1 MYTCLDEVKTAQIAA
16 QFLKHTD
23 GKDTNNY
30 TKLIK
35 LLYLTDREA
44 LKRWNCPLTG
54 DKYCWMDNGPILS
67 GVLDRIR
74 GTLSFPRESFW
85 NSCFVTTNY
94 EIHIKSDP
102 GDKRLSTAE
111 RDLIDSIFERFRNH
125 TYGEMI
131 ELTHD
136 LPECVDMSKRRAEPL
151 TYERILNAVG
161 KGQQAERIAE
171 EIETSNYLRET
182 IGSC

>member
-16 QFLKHTD
+16 RFLKHTD
-23 GKDTNNY
+23 GKHTNNY

-54 DKYCWMDNGPILS
+54 DRYCWMDNGPILS

-74 GTLSFPRESFW
+74 GTLAPLKTHW
-85 NSCFVTTNY
+85 NSCFETEGFNLR
-94 EIHIKSDP
+94 IKKDP
-102 GDKRLSTAE
+102 GEERLPVAVKQ
-111 RDLIDSIFERFRNH
+111 LIDSLFDQFRD
-125 TYGEMI
+125 YSYVEMI
-131 ELTHD
+131 TYTHNALDERLNVPKGGAEL
-136 LPECVDMSKRRAEPL
+136 L
-151 TYERILNAVG
+151 TYERILDAVG